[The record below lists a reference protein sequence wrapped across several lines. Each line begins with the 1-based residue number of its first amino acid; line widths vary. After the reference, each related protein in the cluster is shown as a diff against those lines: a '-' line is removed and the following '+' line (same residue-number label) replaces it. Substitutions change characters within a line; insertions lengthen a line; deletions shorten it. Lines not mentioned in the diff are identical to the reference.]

1 MVEVRAVGEVYVEVV
16 TTRQWC
22 IQQEADVIEDFWY
35 FFPSEFAK
43 AFCSH

>member
-16 TTRQWC
+16 TTRQCC
-22 IQQEADVIEDFWY
+22 IQQEVDVIEDFWY
-35 FFPSEFAK
+35 SFPSEFAK